1 MARTRLVK
9 QNASG
14 GWDVIK
20 DGHLRSS
27 VHADTKSAAVAR
39 ARDIVRNEGGGE
51 VRVMNHA
58 GKVTDSNKVSA
69 RKSVAGARRRG

>member
-9 QNASG
+9 QNSSG

-27 VHADTKSAAVAR
+27 IHADTQSAAVAR

-51 VRVMNHA
+51 VRVVNRA
-58 GKVTDSNKVSA
+58 GKITDTRTVPA
-69 RKSVAGARRRG
+69 RKATSVARRRG